1 MYINL
6 VVSVNYGTFLCDQ
19 RSQRYIFE
27 ANNTTVAIACPLF
40 FIFFRKKCEKNLL
53 KLARNINCLYI
64 CNDFKNEIFKTK
76 QNRATRAELR
86 EELVKAGIR
95 PSVQRLAIFEY
106 VRQSC
111 EHPTAEVV
119 YEALCDELGSLSLTT
134 VYNTLKLFVD
144 AGLISMLTIDDTFR
158 CFDGNRCCHAHF
170 RCDRCGRIVDLQMK
184 KDFLSL
190 VEGLDAYS
198 INDAQLY
205 LKGLCPVCKN
215 KK

>member
-1 MYINL
+1 MISEMKY
-6 VVSVNYGTFLCDQ
+6 
-19 RSQRYIFE
+19 
-27 ANNTTVAIACPLF
+27 
-40 FIFFRKKCEKNLL
+40 KNSM
-53 KLARNINCLYI
+53 
-64 CNDFKNEIFKTK
+64 
-76 QNRATRAELR
+76 ATRAELR
-86 EELVKAGIR
+86 EELIKAGIR

-170 RCDRCGRIVDLQMK
+170 RCNNCGIITDLQMNE
-184 KDFLSL
+184 DFISL
-190 VEGLDAYS
+190 VEGLDGYKVT
-198 INDAQLY
+198 DAQLY
-205 LKGLCPVCKN
+205 LKGLCPTCKKKN
-215 KK
+215 K